1 MINEKDFLEA
11 GFLKTEDNLFL
22 YSKELVSKKEAE
34 KHDIEE
40 DEIPTLGNA
49 PNIYGDI
56 SYYYSKTD
64 SFILLIPPQI
74 ILTLFS
80 GFGVGGD
87 FSGGGASGDW

>member
-40 DEIPTLGNA
+40 DEIPTLVFGTT
-49 PNIYGDI
+49 GVG
-56 SYYYSKTD
+56 
-64 SFILLIPPQI
+64 
-74 ILTLFS
+74 S
-80 GFGVGGD
+80 GFAIYTGAHFIWIDSETPKDASD
-87 FSGGGASGDW
+87 FADKILSFDTIF

>member
-40 DEIPTLGNA
+40 DEIPTLVFGTTG
-49 PNIYGDI
+49 I
-56 SYYYSKTD
+56 
-64 SFILLIPPQI
+64 
-74 ILTLFS
+74 
-80 GFGVGGD
+80 GVG
-87 FSGGGASGDW
+87 FAIYTGAHFIWLDCTTPEEAVNFADKIVSFEPLF